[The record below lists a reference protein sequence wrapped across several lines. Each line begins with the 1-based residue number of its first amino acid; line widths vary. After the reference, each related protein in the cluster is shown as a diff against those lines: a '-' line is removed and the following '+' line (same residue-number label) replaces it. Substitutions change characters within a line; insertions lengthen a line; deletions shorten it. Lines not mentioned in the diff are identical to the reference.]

1 MIFCANLCEQY
12 VKVYLCAQEV
22 LLSYVFLHFY
32 HSDCYQ
38 YSHPNQPPLQKSAGP
53 SSKKAK
59 PVDSTSTNADG
70 ATTTGTSTGAGA
82 VEKKVFNVNTIRF
95 KFNQGFSNA
104 VKRTVLMDEFL

>member
-1 MIFCANLCEQY
+1 
-12 VKVYLCAQEV
+12 
-22 LLSYVFLHFY
+22 
-32 HSDCYQ
+32 
-38 YSHPNQPPLQKSAGP
+38 LQKTAGP

-59 PVDSTSTNADG
+59 AADSTSNADG
-70 ATTTGTSTGAGA
+70 TPVTGTSGGASAGA